1 MFPSVISH
9 LQGDAAVTLQDA
21 QISADGGAIHA
32 DVLGKTGDAF
42 LSSTAEDVL
51 QKHVLRDLQATG
63 SKDPVIHLGER
74 LCRVADRRACAN
86 EFRIHDVSIYPYL
99 ACVKEDV

>member
-1 MFPSVISH
+1 MFRSVIPH
-9 LQGDAAVTLQDA
+9 IQGDKAVTLQDA
-21 QISADGGAIHA
+21 QISGDGGAIHA
-32 DVLGKTGDAF
+32 DLLGKTGDAF

-63 SKDPVIHLGER
+63 SEDSIIYLGER

-99 ACVKEDV
+99 VCV